1 MSIAKANKRECKED
15 YINFGFTCLQKDG
28 EDIPVCVWCM
38 KTLVKS
44 CLKLFQLRQ
53 HLNKPHKEQASKSVE
68 HVSIKKVVSNFKKV

>member
-38 KTLVKS
+38 KTMV
-44 CLKLFQLRQ
+44 
-53 HLNKPHKEQASKSVE
+53 
-68 HVSIKKVVSNFKKV
+68 